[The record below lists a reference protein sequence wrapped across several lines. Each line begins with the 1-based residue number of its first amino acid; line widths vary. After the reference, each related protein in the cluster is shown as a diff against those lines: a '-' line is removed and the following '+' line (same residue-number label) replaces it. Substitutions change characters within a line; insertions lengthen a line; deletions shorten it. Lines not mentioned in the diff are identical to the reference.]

1 MKNKKRR
8 ATVALITGLALTAV
22 TPYGVSHAEETNQL
36 QVQIQED
43 SFRTG
48 ELTQPSQKEPENVVK
63 DALKEKT
70 EQALSPKQ
78 VNGETGV
85 DYKVIQKRG
94 SYDGTTLMRM
104 QQTYEGKEVYGHQ
117 LTAHVDKKGVV
128 KSVSGDS
135 AQNLKQEDLKKPIN
149 LSQEEAKQYIY
160 TKYGND
166 IKFIS
171 EPEVK
176 EVIFVDENNGQASN
190 AYQVTFAAATPKYVS
205 GTYLVNAN
213 NGEMLKNMV
222 QESNLKASKKLVDT
236 LKKSRKSNLTSLNSN
251 LTSATGTGKDDLGI
265 SRTFGIS
272 KQSNGEYVLA
282 DYTRGQGIETYDVNY
297 RDYNTEA
304 NYYPGT
310 LATSASTTFN
320 DPKAVS
326 AHFLATKVYD
336 FYKDKYKRNSFDN
349 KGQKVVSV
357 VHAWNSSDTNDPK
370 DWQNAF
376 SSGSMLVYG
385 DPIVKAFDAAG
396 HEFTHSVTSS
406 ESNLEYS
413 GEAGAI
419 NEALSDI
426 MGTAIEKYINN
437 GKFNWTIAE
446 QTGSIFRDMANPPSV
461 LSSSRIPYPDD
472 YSKFNDFNGRDN
484 GGVHFNSSIINKAA
498 YLIAKGGTHN
508 GVTVEGIGE
517 DKMFDIFYYA
527 NTDELNMT
535 SNFSELRSACF
546 RVATNKYGANS
557 TEAQAVEKAFDA
569 VKIKGT
575 VKEPAENQAPELTV
589 PSTTTLHVGD
599 TFDPMRGVK
608 AADKEDGDLTNRVK
622 HKGNVDTSKPGKY
635 IVEYSV
641 VDSQGVN
648 ATATQTVIVEENGE
662 TPDMEPKLT
671 VPAETTINV
680 GDSFDPMAGVS
691 ATDKEDGDLTSK
703 VTVDG
708 KVDTS
713 KAGTYALTY
722 TVTDSKSHKVT
733 AKQAVTVKDRVEVK
747 DEQPVLTVPAETTI
761 NVGDSFDPMAG
772 VSATDKEDGDLTSK
786 VTVDGKVDTSK
797 AGTYALT
804 YTVTDSKS
812 HKVTAKQA
820 VTVKDRVEVKDE
832 QPVLTV
838 PAETTINVGD
848 SFDPMAGVSATDK
861 EDGDLTSKVTVDGKV
876 DTSKA
881 GTYVLTYTVTE
892 SKGNEVTTIQKVFV
906 KDKDTNNGNGPD
918 KDTNNGNGP
927 DKDTNNGNGPDKDT
941 NNGNGPDKDTNNGNG
956 PDKDT
961 NNSNAS
967 DTGNSNI
974 SKNSTSDKKEVT
986 YKELPKTGAS
996 TNNSAAMG
1004 VLMVLAGIVLSFGR
1018 KFRKV
1023 LK

>member
-8 ATVALITGLALTAV
+8 ATVALTTGLALTAV
-22 TPYGVSHAEETNQL
+22 TPYGVGHAEETDQL

-48 ELTQPSQKEPENVVK
+48 ELTQPSQKAPENVVK

-85 DYKVIQKRG
+85 DYKVLQKRG
-94 SYDGTTLMRM
+94 SYDGTTLVRM
-104 QQTYEGKEVYGHQ
+104 QQTYEEKEVYGYQ
-117 LTAHVDKKGVV
+117 LTAHVDKKGVI

-135 AQNLKQEDLKKPIN
+135 AQNLKQEDLTKPIN

-166 IKFIS
+166 INFVS

-222 QESNLKASKKLVDT
+222 QESDLKASKKLVGA
-236 LKKSRKSNLTSLNSN
+236 LKESRKSNLTSL
-251 LTSATGTGKDDLGI
+251 TGTGKDDLGI

-272 KQSNGEYVLA
+272 KQSNGKYALA
-282 DYTRGQGIETYDVNY
+282 DYTRGQGIETYDVKY
-297 RDYNTEA
+297 RDINKEER
-304 NYYPGT
+304 YYPGI
-310 LATSASTTFN
+310 LATSTSTTFN

-336 FYKDKYKRNSFDN
+336 FYKNKYERNSFDN
-349 KGQKVVSV
+349 KGQKVASV
-357 VHAWNSSDTNDPK
+357 VHGWDSEDTNDPK
-370 DWQNAF
+370 NWENAF
-376 SSGSMLVYG
+376 SANINNSSMLVYG
-385 DPIVKAFDAAG
+385 DPIVKAFDVAG
-396 HEFTHSVTSS
+396 HEFTHAVTSS

-413 GEAGAI
+413 GESGAI

-437 GKFNWTIAE
+437 GKFNWTMGE
-446 QTGSIFRDMANPPSV
+446 QTGSVFRDMANPSSVPSSTGV
-461 LSSSRIPYPDD
+461 PYPDD
-472 YSKFNDFNGRDN
+472 YSEFNDFNGWDN
-484 GGVHFNSSIINKAA
+484 GGVHFNSSIINKVA

-508 GVTVEGIGE
+508 GVTVKGIGE

-535 SNFSELRSACF
+535 SGFSELRSACL
-546 RVATNKYGANS
+546 RVAANKYGAKS
-557 TEAQAVEKAFDA
+557 TEAQAVQKAFDA
-569 VKIKGT
+569 AKIKVT
-575 VKEPAENQAPELTV
+575 VKKTAENQALELTV
-589 PSTTTLHVGD
+589 PFTTTLHVGD

-608 AADKEDGDLTNRVK
+608 AVDKEDGDLTNRVK

-648 ATATQTVIVEENGE
+648 ATATQTVIVEGNGE
-662 TPDMEPKLT
+662 TPGMEPKLT
-671 VPAETTINV
+671 VPVGATINV

-713 KAGTYALTY
+713 KAGTYEVIY
-722 TVTDSKSHKVT
+722 S
-733 AKQAVTVKDRVEVK
+733 VKD
-747 DEQPVLTVPAETTI
+747 
-761 NVGDSFDPMAG
+761 
-772 VSATDKEDGDLTSK
+772 SA
-786 VTVDGKVDTSK
+786 
-797 AGTYALT
+797 
-804 YTVTDSKS
+804 
-812 HKVTAKQA
+812 
-820 VTVKDRVEVKDE
+820 
-832 QPVLTV
+832 
-838 PAETTINVGD
+838 
-848 SFDPMAGVSATDK
+848 
-861 EDGDLTSKVTVDGKV
+861 
-876 DTSKA
+876 
-881 GTYVLTYTVTE
+881 
-892 SKGNEVTTIQKVFV
+892 GNEVTTIQKVVV

-918 KDTNNGNGP
+918 NDNNN
-927 DKDTNNGNGPDKDT
+927 
-941 NNGNGPDKDTNNGNG
+941 
-956 PDKDT
+956 T
-961 NNSNAS
+961 NNSTAS
-967 DTGNSNI
+967 DTGNSTILN
-974 SKNSTSDKKEVT
+974 NSTSDKKEVT
-986 YKELPKTGAS
+986 YKKLPKTGAS